1 MPAES
6 PTEER
11 LGRIG
16 QAQERAAEG
25 RRPRGA
31 RAEVLRRWGYAV
43 WALAILGFAALHA
56 WHLRA
61 DFPNGTQ
68 WTMDWAKYTDE
79 GWYGNAAVRAHLFG
93 NWYLAGDFNPAVIVP
108 VWPFLE
114 WLLYFFTGVS
124 VQAARG
130 LAVGCFFASL
140 ALTYLLL
147 RRSGSRSR
155 VANEDAPAGA
165 PISRLA
171 DGDLSVGTPI
181 SHPADED
188 LSAETPVWAALL
200 GVTLAVTSPYVY
212 CFSRL
217 AILEPLQTTLLLAT
231 LNVAVRLPRMKRP
244 VLVSVGIGLLYAVM
258 VLTKT
263 TAAFLMPAVAWAVL
277 MPLWSDRGKAIRCAL
292 AAVLSAMLVYGAW
305 LGMVVRL
312 GLMPDYKYFLVVSH
326 FTLPDGYTWPL
337 AAFWWS
343 FHGLLWIDH
352 SLVLIA
358 GALVLGAV
366 LMRRAEWSRKLWRD
380 PVFGAALLGVAGM
393 VMFMTVQNHPQPR
406 YILAAS
412 FLIFCVVALGA
423 NALVAQGGWAR
434 RAGWCVVAVAA
445 CASVVHAVKTIE
457 YATHPEYTWV
467 DAAAEL
473 TQYIDTHPNGKRELV
488 AVSGD
493 DITLMTHLPSLCDEI
508 SFDDLGEKVGRQ
520 QPGWYASWNGIDPV
534 ILAELHTHES
544 LEQVASFP
552 ALDDP
557 DRNLLVLFKLHP
569 LPDSNE
575 RDEDGPG
582 MTAPLPD
589 DKIDVPVE

>member
-1 MPAES
+1 M
-6 PTEER
+6 
-11 LGRIG
+11 
-16 QAQERAAEG
+16 EG
-25 RRPRGA
+25 RKPRGG
-31 RAEVLRRWGYAV
+31 RAEELRRWGYAAWV
-43 WALAILGFAALHA
+43 LAILGFAALHA
-56 WHLRA
+56 WHLSA

-114 WLLYFFTGVS
+114 WMLYVFAGVS

-140 ALTYLLL
+140 ALCYLLL
-147 RRSGSRSR
+147 CSRGPR
-155 VANEDAPAGA
+155 
-165 PISRLA
+165 
-171 DGDLSVGTPI
+171 
-181 SHPADED
+181 SHPTDED
-188 LSAETPVWAALL
+188 PSAETPVWVALL

-212 CFSRL
+212 GFSRL

-231 LNVAVRLPRMKRP
+231 LNVAVRLPLMKRP
-244 VLVSVGIGLLYAVM
+244 VLISVGIGLLYAVM

-277 MPLWSDRGKAIRCAL
+277 MPLWSDRGKAIRCAM
-292 AAVLSAMLVYGAW
+292 AAALSAMVVYGAW
-305 LGMVVRL
+305 LGMVDRL

-352 SLVLIA
+352 SLVLLA
-358 GALVLGAV
+358 AALVLGTV
-366 LMRRAEWSRKLWRD
+366 LMRRAEWSKKLWRD

-393 VMFMTVQNHPQPR
+393 VMFMTVQDHPQPR

-434 RAGWCVVAVAA
+434 RAGWCAVAVACGA
-445 CASVVHAVKTIE
+445 TVVHAAKTIE

-467 DAAAEL
+467 NAAEKL

-488 AVSGD
+488 SVSGD
-493 DITLMTHLPSLCDEI
+493 DITLMTHLPTLCDEI
-508 SFDDLGEKVGRQ
+508 SFDDLGEKVGRER
-520 QPGWYASWNGIDPV
+520 PGWYASWNGIDPV

-557 DRNLLVLFKLHP
+557 DRNVLVLFKLHP
-569 LPDSNE
+569 LANLQE

-582 MTAPLPD
+582 MTAPLPG

>member
-11 LGRIG
+11 LGHIG
-16 QAQERAAEG
+16 RVRERAMEG
-25 RRPRGA
+25 HRPRTG
-31 RAEVLRRWGYAV
+31 REGGMRRWGLTAWV
-43 WALAILGFAALHA
+43 LAIAGFAALHA

-61 DFPNGTQ
+61 DFPNGSP
-68 WTMDWAKYTDE
+68 WMMDWAKYTDE
-79 GWYGNAAVRAHLFG
+79 GWYGNAAARAHLFG

-108 VWPFLE
+108 VWPFAE

-140 ALTYLLL
+140 VLCYLLL
-147 RRSGSRSR
+147 RRSVPRSH
-155 VANEDAPAGA
+155 
-165 PISRLA
+165 S
-171 DGDLSVGTPI
+171 
-181 SHPADED
+181 ADED
-188 LSAETPVWAALL
+188 LSAGIPRWAALL

-212 CFSRL
+212 SFSRL

-244 VLVSVGIGLLYAVM
+244 VLMSVGIGLLYAVM

-277 MPLWSDRGKAIRCAL
+277 MPLWGQRKQAIKCAL
-292 AAVLSAMLVYGAW
+292 AVALSAMLVYGAW
-305 LGMVVRL
+305 LAMVVRL

-343 FHGLLWIDH
+343 FHGLLWIDQN
-352 SLVLIA
+352 SFPLGLVPLA

-366 LMRRAEWSRKLWRD
+366 LMRRAEWSKKLWRD

-393 VMFMTVQNHPQPR
+393 VMFMTVQDHPQPR

-412 FLIFCVVALGA
+412 FLIFCVVAMGA
-423 NALVAQGGWAR
+423 NALVAQGGWTR
-434 RAGWCVVAVAA
+434 RARWCVIAVAGGA
-445 CASVVHAVKTIE
+445 TVVQAAKTIE

-467 DAAAEL
+467 NAAEKL
-473 TQYIDTHPNGKRELV
+473 TQYIDAHPNGKRELV
-488 AVSGD
+488 SVSGD
-493 DITLMTHLPSLCDEI
+493 DITLMTHLPTICDEI
-508 SFDDLGEKVGRQ
+508 SFDDLGEKVGRE

-557 DRNLLVLFKLHP
+557 DRNVLVLFKLHP
-569 LPDSNE
+569 LADGQE

-582 MTAPLPD
+582 MTAPLPG